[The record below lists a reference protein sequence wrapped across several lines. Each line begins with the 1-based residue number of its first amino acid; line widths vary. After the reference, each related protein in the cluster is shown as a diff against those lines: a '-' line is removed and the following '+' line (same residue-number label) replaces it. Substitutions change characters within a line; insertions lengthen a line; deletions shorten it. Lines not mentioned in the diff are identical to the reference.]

1 MQKNNFINSALK
13 VIQIEGKAILGLQDQ
28 IEETFNDLCLNII
41 ATKGKLILMGI
52 GKSGHIAQKIS
63 ATLSSTGTPS
73 FFIHPTEAA
82 HGDLGMVDKKDA
94 ILILSNSG
102 ETKEIIEILPALKR
116 CAGSIF
122 TVTNNAESTIAK
134 TGDINVLIK
143 ANEEACPL
151 DLAPTSSTTLALVFG
166 DALAVSLLEHRGF
179 TKDDFAKSHPAGQLG
194 KKLTTL
200 VKDIAI
206 MGNNTPVVSKDA
218 SLKDALI
225 EITEKKLGI
234 TLVTDSKKIIGIFVT
249 DGKKII
255 GIFTDGDLRRCL
267 NQEKD
272 LLKTSI
278 GTVMT
283 NNFKSIAHDALAID
297 AAEIME
303 KNKIFTLVVTQT
315 EDNSRGIITMHQL
328 LESGII

>member
-1 MQKNNFINSALK
+1 
-13 VIQIEGKAILGLQDQ
+13 
-28 IEETFNDLCLNII
+28 
-41 ATKGKLILMGI
+41 MGI

-82 HGDLGMVDKKDA
+82 HGDLGMIDKEDA

-122 TVTNNAESTIAK
+122 TLTNNADSTIAK
-134 TGDINVLIK
+134 TGDINILIK
-143 ANEEACPL
+143 ANAEACPL

-200 VKDIAI
+200 VEDIAI
-206 MGNNTPVVSKDA
+206 MDNSTPVVSKDA

-234 TLVTDSKKIIGIFVT
+234 TLVA

-272 LLKTSI
+272 LAKTSI

-303 KNKIFTLVVTQT
+303 KNKIFTLVVTHAK
-315 EDNSRGIITMHQL
+315 DNASGIITMHQL

>member
-1 MQKNNFINSALK
+1 MI
-13 VIQIEGKAILGLQDQ
+13 
-28 IEETFNDLCLNII
+28 
-41 ATKGKLILMGI
+41 
-52 GKSGHIAQKIS
+52 
-63 ATLSSTGTPS
+63 
-73 FFIHPTEAA
+73 
-82 HGDLGMVDKKDA
+82 DKKDA

-102 ETKEIIEILPALKR
+102 ETKEITEILPALKR

-122 TVTNNAESTIAK
+122 TLTNNADSTIAK
-134 TGDINVLIK
+134 TGDINILIK

-206 MGNNTPVVSKDA
+206 MDNNTPVVSKDA

-234 TLVTDSKKIIGIFVT
+234 TLVA

-272 LLKTSI
+272 LIKTSI

-315 EDNSRGIITMHQL
+315 KDNASGIITMHQL

>member
-1 MQKNNFINSALK
+1 MQENNFINSALK

-28 IEETFNDLCLNII
+28 IEETFNDLCTNIL

-82 HGDLGMVDKKDA
+82 HGDLGMIDKKDA

-116 CAGSIF
+116 SAGSIF
-122 TVTNNAESTIAK
+122 TLTNNADSTIAK
-134 TGDINVLIK
+134 TGDINILIK

-206 MGNNTPVVSKDA
+206 MDNNTPVVSKDA

-234 TLVTDSKKIIGIFVT
+234 TLVA

-272 LLKTSI
+272 LIKTSI

-283 NNFKSIAHDALAID
+283 KNFKSIAHDALAID

-315 EDNSRGIITMHQL
+315 KDNASGIITMHKL

>member
-1 MQKNNFINSALK
+1 MQENNFINSALK

-28 IEETFNDLCLNII
+28 IKETFNDLCSNIL

-82 HGDLGMVDKKDA
+82 HGDLGMIDKKDA

-122 TVTNNAESTIAK
+122 TLTNNADSTIAK
-134 TGDINVLIK
+134 TGDINILIK

-206 MGNNTPVVSKDA
+206 MDNNTPVVSKDA

-234 TLVTDSKKIIGIFVT
+234 TLVA

-272 LLKTSI
+272 LIKTSI

-283 NNFKSIAHDALAID
+283 KNFKSIAHDALAID

-315 EDNSRGIITMHQL
+315 KDNASGIITMHQL

>member
-1 MQKNNFINSALK
+1 MQENNFINSALK

-234 TLVTDSKKIIGIFVT
+234 TLVTDSKKIIGIF
-249 DGKKII
+249 
-255 GIFTDGDLRRCL
+255 TDGDLRRCL